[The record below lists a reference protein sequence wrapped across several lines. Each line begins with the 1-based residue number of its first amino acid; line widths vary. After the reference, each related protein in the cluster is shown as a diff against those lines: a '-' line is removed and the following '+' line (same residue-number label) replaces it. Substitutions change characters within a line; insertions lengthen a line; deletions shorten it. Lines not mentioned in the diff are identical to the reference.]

1 MRFWVG
7 RDYDGP
13 GPTVCPQATAIQCHA
28 KRGLPSGAKCVATTT
43 HWVAGPPNKRSCR
56 DGGFVAAHPGA
67 VNARVTPFTKHT
79 IIKARPAPREARPR
93 PPASVFTPHTRS
105 PFFRPPPCAA
115 TPTARCHPPP
125 KAPGSA
131 ARPTP
136 WVQKAPAVSTAR
148 PSASWRWPRR
158 DPDPSGAGAPRTTFR
173 AMRARRARN
182 PRHPARALRRHPRA
196 P

>member
-79 IIKARPAPREARPR
+79 IIKARPAPRKARPR
-93 PPASVFTPHTRS
+93 PPASVFKPHTRS
-105 PFFRPPPCAA
+105 PFFRPPSAHSDPHWPLLPARSLPPWGPVRN
-115 TPTARCHPPP
+115 TPHP
-125 KAPGSA
+125 
-131 ARPTP
+131 
-136 WVQKAPAVSTAR
+136 W
-148 PSASWRWPRR
+148 
-158 DPDPSGAGAPRTTFR
+158 SGAGGFYCAPQCFVAMASPRSRSIRRRRTSNNFSSN
-173 AMRARRARN
+173 AGS
-182 PRHPARALRRHPRA
+182 ARA
-196 P
+196 